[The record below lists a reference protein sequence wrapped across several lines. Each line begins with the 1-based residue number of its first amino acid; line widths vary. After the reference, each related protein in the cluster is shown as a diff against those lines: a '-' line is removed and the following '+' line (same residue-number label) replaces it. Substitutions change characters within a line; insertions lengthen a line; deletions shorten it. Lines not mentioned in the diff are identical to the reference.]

1 MNDVETA
8 EDVIFQTRATD
19 NVVLNQPL
27 KELKDKVGFLLIITG
42 V

>member
-19 NVVLNQPL
+19 NVVLNQPS
-27 KELKDKVGFLLIITG
+27 KELKDKVFITYYWS
-42 V
+42 